1 MKKLFLISGVS
12 ALICLGVYAGSNDQ
26 SGTTVTIARSCL
38 GNVGENTKVCVKDKD
53 SNGSSCQ
60 DIKTN
65 AQKDCYAT
73 WVQTITTTVD
83 TSIIP

>member
-26 SGTTVTIARSCL
+26 SDTTVTIARSCL

-53 SNGSSCQ
+53 GAVLAKILKQ
-60 DIKTN
+60 MPRKT
-65 AQKDCYAT
+65 AMPRGFKPSLLQ
-73 WVQTITTTVD
+73 
-83 TSIIP
+83 